1 MDRNESLSEEVEQI
15 QASRRSRP
23 PPKTRVKVY
32 KKTVRI
38 DG

>member
-1 MDRNESLSEEVEQI
+1 MDRNKSLSEEGEQI

-23 PPKTRVKVY
+23 RPKIRVKVN